1 MNFPLKNILGAVLL
15 AGAMFLFWVLDFGT
29 YQKIST
35 LRGAITLREN
45 SIQEY
50 QTILANIDEMKRE
63 YDQRSSDIRK
73 FSAII
78 PVNKGTAELVSALE
92 RIANQTGIQIA
103 EISLG
108 SPTQSIQLPYEILN
122 VSITAQGGYGAL
134 VAFLDGIE
142 KNIRL
147 LDVDVTDAIARQ
159 DSSTVLDLKIQANA
173 YFIK

>member
-1 MNFPLKNILGAVLL
+1 MNFPLKNILGTVLL

-29 YQKIST
+29 YQKLST

-50 QTILANIDEMKRE
+50 QTILANIDEMKRQ
-63 YDQRSSDIRK
+63 YDQRSNEIRE

-78 PVNKGTAELVSALE
+78 PVNKGTAELISALE

-103 EISLG
+103 EINLG
-108 SPTQSIQLPYEILN
+108 SSIQSVQLPYEILN

-134 VAFLDGIE
+134 MAFLNGIE

-147 LDVDVTDAIARQ
+147 LDVDVIDTVVRQ